1 MHYAMVPVWILT
13 TRCKNQP
20 CTFMTNGQTG
30 KVIGSLPIDK
40 RKATLYPL
48 AASLIS
54 VPILYFI
61 AKFLL
66 GTI

>member
-30 KVIGSLPIDK
+30 KVIGSLPIDR
-40 RKATLYPL
+40 RKALRNPLVPARIALPPLYY
-48 AASLIS
+48 AIKY
-54 VPILYFI
+54 II
-61 AKFLL
+61 R
-66 GTI
+66 